1 MAWWAADQAKYFPR
15 LRQDKVKYY
24 FDKIMRLKK
33 ILNTGTPCYILYYPK
48 PKIWWSEILNLIK
61 RGPSENARLLNMIR
75 CYAALFSL
83 QPSLT
88 ASTRPG
94 LAWYSGFCKWVTSYL
109 SSDGEEGWTWL
120 RPIWTWWNIRGK
132 IYMERVDLSRVL
144 FIYLDNWLQAEQ
156 AHVVCLHREI
166 SPQSEHKSSAEK
178 GNKNFE
184 NKRPNCNLLGKCV

>member
-1 MAWWAADQAKYFPR
+1 MIGVYGQKDLNISIMACWGADQAKYFPR

-24 FDKIMRLKK
+24 FDKIMRLKE
-33 ILNTGTPCYILYYPK
+33 ILNTGTPCYLLYYPK

-109 SSDGEEGWTWL
+109 SSDGGMDGAQAYL
-120 RPIWTWWNIRGK
+120 PIFLNIYGAGG
-132 IYMERVDLSRVL
+132 
-144 FIYLDNWLQAEQ
+144 FI
-156 AHVVCLHREI
+156 
-166 SPQSEHKSSAEK
+166 
-178 GNKNFE
+178 
-184 NKRPNCNLLGKCV
+184 